1 MKNLEL
7 NLCVMNLN
15 DGGELILERYDEM
28 DEEYVEIFE
37 EDKWEVSLE
46 EGLKELNDYFSD
58 YGDRSEEDVIEFEKL
73 KSEYV
78 EMIGDKKGKFY
89 LWGIEYDLQLMFIED

>member
-7 NLCVMNLN
+7 NLCVMILN

-78 EMIGDKKGKFY
+78 EMIGDKNGKFY
-89 LWGIEYDLQLMFIED
+89 LWGIEYELQLMFIED

>member
-1 MKNLEL
+1 
-7 NLCVMNLN
+7 MNL
-15 DGGELILERYDEM
+15 DRFHEFLHQLYELCR
-28 DEEYVEIFE
+28 
-37 EDKWEVSLE
+37 LE
-46 EGLKELNDYFSD
+46 EVLKELNDYFSD